1 MVTCLKNYNKDSKK
15 VKNKINKM
23 LTKYDRQKLL
33 KMYRN
38 SLQKVFKIYIVV
50 YLQILQ
56 KHRFFLITCRYLP
69 HAERVIGT

>member
-1 MVTCLKNYNKDSKK
+1 MVTCLKKYNKDSKK

-38 SLQKVFKIYIVV
+38 SLQKVGI
-50 YLQILQ
+50 
-56 KHRFFLITCRYLP
+56 
-69 HAERVIGT
+69 